1 MFCWWPTEGFVGDI
15 ALPNVRYELEHEL
28 QSRRD
33 REEKLATKTGQVLI
47 DWQMDGDQALA
58 EKEAERPS
66 NGSTTPQPHRHHQS
80 SSTLETESDDSQPAV
95 SQRRRKPA
103 SITE

>member
-1 MFCWWPTEGFVGDI
+1 M
-15 ALPNVRYELEHEL
+15 RYELEHEL

-58 EKEAERPS
+58 EKEAERPF
-66 NGSTTPQPHRHHQS
+66 NNASTTSTTASTTTQAHRHHQS
-80 SSTLETESDDSQPAV
+80 SHVRATETKTDDSQLDQPSV
-95 SQRRRKPA
+95 SQQYQPSRKKPA